1 MDNQTNKPAAFAFTA
16 DELAKVLLGNLGL
29 KCNKLSLFSS
39 AIPVVASSSE
49 TATQAVSF
57 PLFRRAAE
65 ILANPLVKFAAA
77 KGGSTLAVET
87 FTVFSC
93 PSSSSM
99 ELVAVLR
106 PGDVSLVL
114 YFETVQIF
122 LEWWTDLFACKE
134 NTPVTNYL
142 VPELPLEE
150 FTFIL
155 HVLDT
160 FRRIN
165 MQSMLLYRPLKE
177 SRISGNDFMA
187 SFEVALN
194 SGDVR
199 WLMPALF
206 SITPGLK
213 GILLDLHPDIIDTA
227 EALHFIKRTKNP
239 NNGED
244 DLLYLDPGITLGYE
258 FATSWLFG
266 LGLAVEVLTGD
277 QVNIVAREFLAPTA
291 LSNHLF
297 TIVKGNSGLEMF
309 THFSLTLEEYR
320 KHMIALLRK
329 AAVKVTTG

>member
-1 MDNQTNKPAAFAFTA
+1 MDIQTNKPVAFAFTG
-16 DELAKVLLGNLGL
+16 DELNKVIIGNLGL
-29 KCNKLSLFSS
+29 KCNKLSQLSS

-49 TATQAVSF
+49 NATQAVSL

-65 ILANPLVKFAAA
+65 ILANPGVKLSCA
-77 KGGSTLAVET
+77 KGGSTLAVESFNVYGCAT
-87 FTVFSC
+87 
-93 PSSSSM
+93 PAGM
-99 ELVAVLR
+99 ELVAALR

-114 YFETVQIF
+114 YFATVETF

-134 NTPVTNYL
+134 NNPVTNYL

-155 HVLDT
+155 HVLDA
-160 FRRIN
+160 FRRIH

-177 SRISGNDFMA
+177 SRISINEFMA

-213 GILLDLHPDIIDTA
+213 DILLDLHPDIIDTA
-227 EALHFIKRTKNP
+227 EALHFIKRTTNP
-239 NNGED
+239 NNGGDE
-244 DLLYLDPGITLGYE
+244 LLYLDPGIALGYE

-266 LGLAVEVLTGD
+266 LGLAAEVLTGD
-277 QVNIVAREFLAPTA
+277 EVSMVAREFLAPTA

-309 THFSLTLEEYR
+309 THFALTLEEYR
-320 KHMIALLRK
+320 KHMAALLKK
-329 AAVKVTTG
+329 AAAKVK